1 MGAAPLSRVSLSR
14 ARRPAPLPTRAC
26 NGTVRR
32 HRDRYPVRMA
42 TLVIVESPAKAR
54 KIAGYL
60 GRDYVVRASLG
71 HVRDLPGSKAEIP
84 ERYRAEPWANLGVNP
99 ETFAPIYVVPA
110 SKRATVKELQQLA
123 AKADRVLFASD
134 MDREGEAISYHLS
147 RLLKIEQPTR
157 MVFTEITQEALQNAL
172 KATRPLDLHLVA
184 AQEAR
189 RVIDRLVGYGVSP
202 LLWGSVGGKLSA
214 GRVQSAAL
222 MLLAQREMARMRF
235 KPATFWSIR
244 ADVLTRPKFTATVT
258 HVRSSEHPQ
267 GLPIARAG
275 DYTQDGVLKG
285 DVSVLEMTD
294 EQARALSAYLDGKEA
309 TVAQVELTETRSR
322 PAPPFITSTL
332 QQAGGRLNLSAKQ
345 VMDTAQR
352 LYEGGYI
359 TYMRTDSPALSDEA
373 LTEARREAT
382 RLFGPAAVPAQP
394 RQYATRNRNA
404 QEAHEA
410 IRPAGTT
417 WRAPDTVGLGGDEL
431 ALYTLIYQRTVASQ
445 MNDAVFDKTVVTLTC
460 GAATLSAQGRVLK
473 EAGYLQL
480 LQDEDEEK
488 DDQRLPALQVG
499 QRVPLKARP
508 PEGKKTSAPT
518 RYSEATLVQAMEKA
532 GIGRPST
539 YAQTLAT
546 LQTREY
552 VRVTGRHLS
561 VTAVGLLVATYLA
574 RQVPEVMQKD
584 FTATMEAGLDDVAAG
599 GTTRLAY
606 LTRFW
611 TEGLAPTIR
620 RASRDAPSLP
630 LPHLE
635 GTRLRATGSGP
646 HLIRA
651 GQSVPLPPE
660 VIPAELDDAQ
670 ADAIVQG
677 TWKPAKKTRQKR
689 ERNAVSAAT
698 PKQATSATPRKRNP
712 RPGKTRR
719 EPADS

>member
-1 MGAAPLSRVSLSR
+1 
-14 ARRPAPLPTRAC
+14 
-26 NGTVRR
+26 
-32 HRDRYPVRMA
+32 MA

-60 GRDYVVRASLG
+60 GGGYVVRASLG
-71 HVRDLPGSKAEIP
+71 HVRDLPSTKADIP
-84 ERYRAEPWANLGVNP
+84 ERYRTESWANLGVNP
-99 ETFAPIYVVPA
+99 ETFSPIYVVPA
-110 SKRATVKELQQLA
+110 SKRATVKELQGLA
-123 AKADRVLFASD
+123 AKADRILFASD

-147 RLLKIEQPTR
+147 RLLKVEEPVR
-157 MVFTEITQEALQNAL
+157 MVFTEITKDALQRAL
-172 KATRPLDLHLVA
+172 QTTRPLDLRLVA

-189 RVIDRLVGYGVSP
+189 RVIDRLVGYQISP
-202 LLWGSVGGKLSA
+202 LLWRSVGGKLSA

-235 KPATFWSIR
+235 RPATFWAIR

-258 HVRSSEHPQ
+258 HVRSSEHPD
-267 GLPIARAG
+267 GLPIAKAS
-275 DYTQDGVLKG
+275 DYTQDGVLKP
-285 DVSVLEMTD
+285 DVRVLEMTD
-294 EQARALSAYLDGKEA
+294 QQAHALTTYLDGKDA
-309 TVAQVELTETRSR
+309 TVASVEVSETRSR

-332 QQAGGRLNLSAKQ
+332 QQAGGRLKLSAKQ
-345 VMDTAQR
+345 VMDLAQK

-394 RQYATRNRNA
+394 RQYATRNKNA

-417 WRAPDTVGLGGDEL
+417 WRPPETVGLSGDEL
-431 ALYTLIYQRTVASQ
+431 AVYALIYQRTVASQ
-445 MNDAVFDKTVVTLTC
+445 MHDAVFDKTVVTLTC
-460 GAATLSAQGRVLK
+460 GAATLAAQGRVLK
-473 EAGYLQL
+473 APGYLQL
-480 LQDEDEEK
+480 LQDEEEAQDE
-488 DDQRLPALQVG
+488 QTLPTLQQG

-508 PEGKKTSAPT
+508 PEGKKTSPPT

-539 YAQTLAT
+539 YAQTLST

-552 VRVTGRHLS
+552 VRGVGRHLG
-561 VTAVGLLVATYLA
+561 VTAVGLLVTTYLA
-574 RQVPEVMQKD
+574 RQVPEVLEKD

-599 GTTRLAY
+599 ETTRVAY

-620 RASRDAPSLP
+620 EASREAPNLP

-635 GTRLRATGSGP
+635 GTRLRATAGGP
-646 HLIRA
+646 HLVRG
-651 GQSVPLPPE
+651 GQSVLLPLE
-660 VIPAELDDAQ
+660 ILPAELSEAD

-677 TWKPAKKTRQKR
+677 VW
-689 ERNAVSAAT
+689 T
-698 PKQATSATPRKRNP
+698 PKTSRAKQTGPGDETGTAPKAARKRKAVGATSPRKRAAKP
-712 RPGKTRR
+712 SKTA
-719 EPADS
+719 E

>member
-1 MGAAPLSRVSLSR
+1 M
-14 ARRPAPLPTRAC
+14 
-26 NGTVRR
+26 
-32 HRDRYPVRMA
+32 
-42 TLVIVESPAKAR
+42 
-54 KIAGYL
+54 
-60 GRDYVVRASLG
+60 RASLG
-71 HVRDLPGSKAEIP
+71 HVRDLPGSKAEN
-84 ERYRAEPWANLGVNP
+84 RAEPWAHLGVNP

-110 SKRATVKELQQLA
+110 GKQATVRDLRQLA

-134 MDREGEAISYHLS
+134 MDREGEAISYHLG
-147 RLLKIEQPTR
+147 RLLGVAQPVR
-157 MVFTEITQEALQNAL
+157 MVFTEITGDALQAAL
-172 KATRPLDLHLVA
+172 RATRPLDLHLVA

-222 MLLAQREMARMRF
+222 MLAAQREMARMRF
-235 KPATFWSIR
+235 TPATFWSIR
-244 ADVLTRPKFTATVT
+244 ADLLTRPRFTATVT
-258 HVRSSEHPQ
+258 HVRSSEFPQ
-267 GLPIARAG
+267 GRPIARAG
-275 DYTQDGVLKG
+275 DYTQGGALKG
-285 DVSVLEMTD
+285 SVQVLEMTD
-294 EQARALSAYLDGKEA
+294 EQARALSAYLDGREA
-309 TVAQVELTETRSR
+309 TVSAVKVTETRSR

-352 LYEGGYI
+352 LYEGGFI

-373 LTEARREAT
+373 EALREARREAT

-394 RQYATRNRNA
+394 RQYATRNRTA

-410 IRPAGTT
+410 IRPAGTI
-417 WRAPDTVGLGGDEL
+417 WRAPDAAGLSGADLEV
-431 ALYTLIYQRTVASQ
+431 YTLIYQRTVASQ
-445 MNDAVFDKTVVTLTC
+445 MTDAVFDRTAVTLTC
-460 GAATLSAQGRVLK
+460 GAATLGAQGRVLK
-473 EAGYLQL
+473 EPGFLQL
-480 LQDEDEEK
+480 LQEEDAEP
-488 DDQRLPALQVG
+488 DDQRLPPLQPG
-499 QRVPLKARP
+499 QQVPLKARP
-508 PEGKKTSAPT
+508 PEGKKTSAPARFT
-518 RYSEATLVQAMEKA
+518 EATLVQAMEKA

-552 VRVTGRHLS
+552 VRLTGRHLA

-599 GTTRLAY
+599 GTTRVAY

-611 TEGLAPTIR
+611 TEGLSQTIR

-646 HLIRA
+646 HLVRG
-651 GQSVPLPPE
+651 GQSVPLPPA
-660 VIPAELDDAQ
+660 VIPADLDAAQ
-670 ADAIVQG
+670 ADAVLQG
-677 TWKPAKKTRQKR
+677 TWTAKKARSAR
-689 ERNAVSAAT
+689 ERPADEGGA
-698 PKQATSATPRKRNP
+698 PRKRRAALP
-712 RPGKTRR
+712 RKASGR
-719 EPADS
+719 S